1 MGRGK
6 GKGEKTSMNL
16 PKVLSLILAAVV
28 ILNFIGLAFRII
40 TPAAFWVVIIIA
52 AITAY
57 KVIPKLAKKK

>member
-1 MGRGK
+1 
-6 GKGEKTSMNL
+6 MNL

-40 TPAAFWVVIIIA
+40 TPAAFWVVIIIT